1 MRAKTSQRHLSCVI
15 RLAICLSVVSTAITS
30 WSASAGV
37 TNASERASRKVQPK
51 DAHYEIVVRL
61 IPFELTRYDSWQLKN
76 HNGQDV
82 LEMIRKLKPNMLNR
96 FFTPRPSWTA
106 MVPMG
111 PGSPDM
117 PIAEYLTQV
126 MKVCGKNCTMTP
138 KVPLN
143 NDKTWTDQYLNDSLK
158 TTLAMPVTPS
168 IRVLDLD
175 NWFNRP
181 GDYQA
186 KLQNLKKMGWE
197 QLGFNFTGSGENDME
212 LYGTGS
218 YGFAAVRP
226 GDWQVQTNQ
235 IERMRKQ
242 GILNI
247 MAAIDYPRAIAA
259 FSRESPDRQAEVIET
274 ISRQQKAGGFR
285 FIYPIIYGV
294 YDATANVTSKDG
306 PYHGK
311 TVFDVI
317 VQCIARDRR
326 EANQR

>member
-1 MRAKTSQRHLSCVI
+1 M
-15 RLAICLSVVSTAITS
+15 CLGVVLTAVTS
-30 WSASAGV
+30 WGAGV
-37 TNASERASRKVQPK
+37 GAANASLRGAKKAQVKNRR
-51 DAHYEIVVRL
+51 YEIVIRL

-96 FFTPRPSWTA
+96 FFTPRLSWTA
-106 MVPMG
+106 KVPMG

-117 PIAEYLTQV
+117 PIAQYLTQV

-143 NDKTWTDQYLNDSLK
+143 NNTTWTDQYLNDSLK
-158 TTLAMPVTPS
+158 ATLAMPVRPP

-181 GDYQA
+181 GDYKA
-186 KLQNLKKMGWE
+186 ELQNLKKMGWQ
-197 QLGFNFTGSGENDME
+197 QLGFNFTGSGQNDME

-218 YGFAAVRP
+218 YGFAAVHP

-235 IERMRKQ
+235 LDRMRKQ
-242 GILNI
+242 GIPDL

-259 FSRESPDRQAEVIET
+259 FSRESPDRQADIIET
-274 ISRQQKAGGFR
+274 ISGEQKSLGFR

-294 YDATANVTSKDG
+294 YDATANVTSKNG

-317 VQCIARDRR
+317 VQCIARDHR
-326 EANQR
+326 EANQQ

>member
-1 MRAKTSQRHLSCVI
+1 MRANTSQHHVLYAL
-15 RLAICLSVVSTAITS
+15 RLAIFLGVVFTASTS
-30 WSASAGV
+30 WGTGASA
-37 TNASERASRKVQPK
+37 TKVSGRVAGKEHAGNGQ
-51 DAHYEIVVRL
+51 YEIIVRL

-76 HNGQDV
+76 HNGKDV

-117 PIAEYLTQV
+117 PIAEYLTRV

-143 NDKTWTDQYLNDSLK
+143 NNKTWTDQYLSDSLK
-158 TTLAMPVTPS
+158 TTLAMPVTPP

-181 GDYQA
+181 GNYRA

-218 YGFAAVRP
+218 YGFAAVHP

-235 IERMRKQ
+235 LERMRKQ
-242 GILNI
+242 GIPNI

-259 FSRESPDRQAEVIET
+259 FSRETPDHQAEVIEA
-274 ISRQQKAGGFR
+274 ISRQQKAGGFS

-294 YDATANVTSKDG
+294 YDATASVTSKDG

-326 EANQR
+326 EAIQR